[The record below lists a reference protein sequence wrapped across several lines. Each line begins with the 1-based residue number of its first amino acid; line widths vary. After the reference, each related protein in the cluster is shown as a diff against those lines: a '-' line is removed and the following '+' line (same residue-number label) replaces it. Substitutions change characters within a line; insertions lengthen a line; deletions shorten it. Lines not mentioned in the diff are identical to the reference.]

1 MTHGFKIA
9 GFSLAVVVL
18 GFGPA
23 GAGGYKHSGTG
34 SDIRS
39 GTSTESKD
47 DSATG
52 VRGDAGTGLS
62 GGAVTPGSPSTGGSL
77 NTDTSVHGPGDP
89 RLTHPDQPSASPRMD
104 TEPSARDR
112 MREREQWWPRSHH
125 DPNQSDAQSPRSE
138 PDGQSPRSQ
147 EKPSQPDAQSPRS
160 DRSPSPPGQPLR
172 SYKQ

>member
-1 MTHGFKIA
+1 MTHGFRIA
-9 GFSLAVVVL
+9 GLSLAVVVL

-77 NTDTSVHGPGDP
+77 DTDTSVHGSGDP
-89 RLTHPDQPSASPRMD
+89 RLKHPDQPSASPQMD

-112 MREREQWWPRSHH
+112 MREREQWWPRSRH

-138 PDGQSPRSQ
+138 
-147 EKPSQPDAQSPRS
+147 QPDVKSPRS
-160 DRSPSPPGQPLR
+160 DGTQGQQDQPFR

>member
-23 GAGGYKHSGTG
+23 GAGGCKHSGTG

-62 GGAVTPGSPSTGGSL
+62 GGAVTLGSPSTGGSL

-125 DPNQSDAQSPRSE
+125 DPNQSDAQSPRS
-138 PDGQSPRSQ
+138 
-147 EKPSQPDAQSPRS
+147 
-160 DRSPSPPGQPLR
+160 DRSPSPPDQPLG

>member
-9 GFSLAVVVL
+9 GLALGLVVL

-39 GTSTESKD
+39 GTSEGQD
-47 DSATG
+47 DSGTG
-52 VRGDAGTGLS
+52 VRGGAGAGLG
-62 GGAVTPGSPSTGGSL
+62 GGAVTPGAPATGGSL
-77 NTDTSVHGPGDP
+77 GTDTSVHGPTDP
-89 RLTHPDQPSASPRMD
+89 GLKHPDQPSASPRMD

-112 MREREQWWPRSHH
+112 MREREQWWPRSDH
-125 DPNQSDAQSPRSE
+125 DASQSDVQSPRVDENRSQ
-138 PDGQSPRSQ
+138 PGVHSPRSDLS
-147 EKPSQPDAQSPRS
+147 PSQPD
-160 DRSPSPPGQPLR
+160 QPLR